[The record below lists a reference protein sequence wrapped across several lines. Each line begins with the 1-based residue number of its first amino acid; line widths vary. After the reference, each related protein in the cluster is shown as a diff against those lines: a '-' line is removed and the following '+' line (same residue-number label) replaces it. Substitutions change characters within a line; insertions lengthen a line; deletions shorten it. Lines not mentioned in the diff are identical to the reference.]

1 LSYKRRRAG
10 KYYSLIKAAPNAIDR
25 GLKPL

>member
-10 KYYSLIKAAPNAIDR
+10 KYYSLIKVAPNAIDR
-25 GLKPL
+25 GL

>member
-10 KYYSLIKAAPNAIDR
+10 KYYSLIKVAPNSIDQ
-25 GLKPL
+25 GL